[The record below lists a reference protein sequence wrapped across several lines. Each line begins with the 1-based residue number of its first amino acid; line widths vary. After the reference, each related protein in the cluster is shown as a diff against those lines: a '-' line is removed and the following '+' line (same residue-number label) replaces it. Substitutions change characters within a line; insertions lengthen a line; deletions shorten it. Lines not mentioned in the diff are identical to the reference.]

1 VENARFK
8 MGEKLAATIKKE
20 LGPDRL
26 AQVDVVIP
34 IPETSNTSARAVAK
48 HLKKE
53 LVNGF
58 VKASELKFI
67 QRIRLTI
74 VEPLHI

>member
-1 VENARFK
+1 MENARFK

-20 LGPDRL
+20 LGPVRL

-34 IPETSNTSARAVAK
+34 IPETSDTSARAVAK

-53 LVNGF
+53 LASGF
-58 VKASELKFI
+58 VKASEL
-67 QRIRLTI
+67 
-74 VEPLHI
+74 